1 LQEAI
6 AAHQAADAHVLQTRH
21 ELLAL
26 GLSSSQISELEKENT
41 KSTAL
46 EVRAPFDGEVVAR
59 AAVRGALVETG
70 TPLFKI
76 ADRSKMWAMLKVPA
90 GKINQ
95 VRLGQRVEISL
106 DADPGIIFEGRVTW
120 IAAEIDENTRMAKV
134 RAEISNP
141 EKRLRS
147 GVFARGSII
156 LSVTE
161 DAVVVPQSS
170 LQQVDDQHLAFV
182 KLEDDLYEARPV
194 TLGAKQG
201 NHRQILGG
209 LIPGETIVV
218 GNSFVMKSQL
228 LLSRLGAGCVD
239 D

>member
-1 LQEAI
+1 
-6 AAHQAADAHVLQTRH
+6 
-21 ELLAL
+21 
-26 GLSSSQISELEKENT
+26 
-41 KSTAL
+41 
-46 EVRAPFDGEVVAR
+46 
-59 AAVRGALVETG
+59 
-70 TPLFKI
+70 
-76 ADRSKMWAMLKVPA
+76 
-90 GKINQ
+90 
-95 VRLGQRVEISL
+95 
-106 DADPGIIFEGRVTW
+106 VTW

-141 EKRLRS
+141 DKRLRS

-170 LQQVDDQHLAFV
+170 LQQVDEQYLAFV